1 MDANRK
7 RAKVHMLP
15 TEDKSQIWGWRL
27 GLAFMKNPSKPVKGA
42 EGLPYHLYF
51 TTDEEIKEGDWYLD
65 VLKTGFP
72 TVHKCGNS
80 LPFTAPK
87 IIATTD
93 PKLGTLNEE
102 GLKGMEELH
111 VLQPYSKAPK
121 SWYNYLPQP
130 SQTFINCEQGGIDEV
145 DVEYEYHK
153 VWDKRTEELL
163 EKYFTLKL
171 DLRGLITIHHIVQKM
186 YIGIV
191 KYKNTKEREE
201 QPRIG
206 HHTTSSLKFIL
217 KWEQQTEKLDHVDYC
232 QVYKLLNQN
241 KEDE

>member
-1 MDANRK
+1 MEANKERCQ
-7 RAKVHMLP
+7 VHMLP
-15 TEDKSQIWGWRL
+15 TEDKVIEGSLISRTFDDK
-27 GLAFMKNPSKPVKGA
+27 LAIANCLTVDDKDAKRDGHINN
-42 EGLPYHLYF
+42 YLYF
-51 TTDEEIKEGDWYLD
+51 TTDEEIKEGDWFIW
-65 VLKTGFP
+65 LKYNIVERAT
-72 TVHKCGNS
+72 KKDNNKECR
-80 LPFTAPK
+80 K
-87 IIATTD
+87 IISSTD
-93 PKLGTLNEE
+93 PKLCIECTY
-102 GLKGMEELH
+102 KGDD
-111 VLQPYSKAPK
+111 KCK
-121 SWYNYLPQP
+121 SLPQP
-130 SQTFINCEQGGIDEV
+130 SQAFIKAYCEQGGFDEV
-145 DVEYEYHK
+145 DVEYECHK

-191 KYKNTKEREE
+191 KYKNTKERVE